1 MTYTERDGLYR
12 NKVSSICIDGD
23 WVWFG
28 TEGGVNRLDTKT
40 EKWSLFTASD
50 GLASNEITSVVA
62 NSDFVWFGS
71 FDAGV
76 SRYNK
81 ATTEWKH
88 FTRKDG
94 LSHNR
99 VFELAVD
106 GDFLWV
112 GTERGLS
119 RHDTVTDTWTIF
131 TPHFDEEED
140 RR

>member
-1 MTYTERDGLYR
+1 MGSEMCIRD
-12 NKVSSICIDGD
+12 S
-23 WVWFG
+23 
-28 TEGGVNRLDTKT
+28 
-40 EKWSLFTASD
+40 
-50 GLASNEITSVVA
+50 
-62 NSDFVWFGS
+62 GS

-81 ATTEWKH
+81 VTTEWKH
-88 FTRKDG
+88 FTQRDG

-99 VFELAVD
+99 VFALAVD

-112 GTERGLS
+112 GTERGLN

-131 TPHFDEEED
+131 TTHFDEEED